1 MLQVIQL
8 KQRMAKLRPE
18 LKIENTIV
26 SVLVSKKTIKCNKQ
40 LKKHIEL
47 ITLTNC

>member
-1 MLQVIQL
+1 MLQVFQL
-8 KQRMAKLRPE
+8 NQRMTK

-26 SVLVSKKTIKCNKQ
+26 SFLVSKKTIKCNKQ